1 MLIDKNFQINT
12 ETLKRIDKF
21 LLVCKECITI
31 NGINIQTIPMFIFD
45 SYRDAFNYMMM
56 LKPPINSTVISDTR
70 NDEGRSIKY
79 TIDHDDNVLERERI
93 YYVQTIV
100 YK

>member
-12 ETLKRIDKF
+12 EILNRIDRF

-31 NGINIQTIPMFIFD
+31 NSIDTQTIPMFIFD
-45 SYRDAFNYMMM
+45 SYRDAFNYMMK
-56 LKPPINSTVISDTR
+56 LEPPINSTVISDTR

-79 TIDHDDNVLERERI
+79 TIDHEDNVLECERI
-93 YYVQTIV
+93 YYVQTIAH
-100 YK
+100 K